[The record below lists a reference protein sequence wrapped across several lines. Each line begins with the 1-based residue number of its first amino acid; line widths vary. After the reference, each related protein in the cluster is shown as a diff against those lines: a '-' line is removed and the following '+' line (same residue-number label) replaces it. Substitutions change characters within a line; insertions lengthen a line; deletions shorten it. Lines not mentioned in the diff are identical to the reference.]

1 MGFRKHALSLG
12 LSLTCVLMLLLPEIA
27 IGQGSQGSGQGVGQG
42 SGQGSGQAGGQSAA
56 AASTAAVE
64 VPDTPAGKIFSAWL
78 ESFNSGDRE
87 KILAFQSAHLPKVQ
101 DPDKRVNRTLG
112 LRSQTGGFD
121 LKKIENSTAN
131 QITCVVKE
139 RNSETLAR
147 FELVLGA
154 DASQIDVIGLRPIP
168 PAGAAESKPPERMP
182 VKQLTAEVDT
192 KLTQLTADDK
202 FSGTVLIAKDGKVLW
217 QKAYGNADREAKV
230 VNTLE
235 TRFRLGSMNKMFTS
249 VAIAQLVQQG
259 KLKYTDTLA
268 QVLPD
273 YPNQEVA
280 KKITIDNL
288 LTHTSGLGDFF
299 GAEFDQKR
307 ESLHELK
314 DYVPLFVA
322 KPLQFEPGKGWAYSN
337 AGFLVLGL
345 VVEKIS
351 GQNYYD
357 YVKQH
362 IYDVAG
368 MKSSGSFPITQKVPN
383 LAIGYMREDDGG
395 PLKPNTASLPWRGSS
410 AGGGDSTV
418 GDLLRFDQAL
428 RNNKLVSAEL
438 TRTITT
444 GKVSP
449 PRFPGN
455 AKYAYGF
462 GDKDSG
468 GDRVVGH
475 NGGAPGMNA
484 QLDIHWNTGYTV
496 VVLANLD
503 PPVATEWA
511 KYISDR
517 LPVDG
522 EKVAGQ
528 TK

>member
-1 MGFRKHALSLG
+1 MRLRNPSLWLV
-12 LSLTCVLMLLLPEIA
+12 LSLTAISMLVFPTIA
-27 IGQGSQGSGQGVGQG
+27 AGQGGQT
-42 SGQGSGQAGGQSAA
+42 S
-56 AASTAAVE
+56 AAVE
-64 VPDTPAGKIFSAWL
+64 IPDTPAGKLFSGWL
-78 ESFNSGDRE
+78 ESFNSGERE
-87 KILAFQSAHLPKVQ
+87 KVLSFQSAHFPKQ
-101 DPDKRVNRTLG
+101 AEPEKRLNRALG

-121 LKKIENSTAN
+121 VKKIESSSPY
-131 QITCVVKE
+131 QISGVVKE
-139 RNSETLAR
+139 RNSDNLAH
-147 FELVLGA
+147 FELLVSTS
-154 DASQIDVIGLRPIP
+154 DPNQIDNFGLNLISAAN
-168 PAGAAESKPPERMP
+168 PADGKPPERIP
-182 VKQLTAEVDT
+182 SKQLAEEVDA
-192 KLTQLTADDK
+192 KLTKLTADDK
-202 FSGTVLIAKDGKVLW
+202 FSGAVLIAKDGKVLF
-217 QKAYGNADREAKV
+217 QKAYGQADREAKV
-230 VNTLE
+230 SNTLE

-249 VAIAQLVQQG
+249 VAIAQLVQAG

-268 QVLPD
+268 QVLPG

-299 GAEFDQKR
+299 GPEFEQKR
-307 ESLHELK
+307 ESLHDLK
-314 DYVPLFVA
+314 DYLPLFAA

-345 VVEKIS
+345 IVEKVS

-383 LAIGYMREDDGG
+383 LAIGYTQEENGTW
-395 PLKPNTASLPWRGSS
+395 KPNTNTLPWRGSS

-428 RNNKLVSAEL
+428 RHNKLLNAEL
-438 TRTITT
+438 TNTITT

-449 PRFPGN
+449 PRFPAN
-455 AKYAYGF
+455 AKYGYGF
-462 GDKDSG
+462 GDKNSD

-496 VVLANLD
+496 VVLSNLD
-503 PPVATEWA
+503 PPAATEWA
-511 KYISDR
+511 RYISDR
-517 LPVDG
+517 LPLDG
-522 EKVAGQ
+522 EKASVQ

>member
-1 MGFRKHALSLG
+1 MRLRNPSLWLV
-12 LSLTCVLMLLLPEIA
+12 LSLTAISMLVFPTIA
-27 IGQGSQGSGQGVGQG
+27 AGQGGQT
-42 SGQGSGQAGGQSAA
+42 S
-56 AASTAAVE
+56 AAVE
-64 VPDTPAGKIFSAWL
+64 IPDTPAGKLFSGWL
-78 ESFNSGDRE
+78 ESFNSGERE
-87 KILAFQSAHLPKVQ
+87 KVLSFQSAHFPKQ
-101 DPDKRVNRTLG
+101 AEPEKRLNRALG

-121 LKKIENSTAN
+121 VKKIESSSPY
-131 QITCVVKE
+131 QISGVVKE
-139 RNSETLAR
+139 RNSDNLAH
-147 FELVLGA
+147 FELLVSTS
-154 DASQIDVIGLRPIP
+154 DPNQIDNFGLNLISATN
-168 PAGAAESKPPERMP
+168 PADGKPPERIP
-182 VKQLTAEVDT
+182 SKQLAEEVDA
-192 KLTQLTADDK
+192 KLTKLTADDK
-202 FSGTVLIAKDGKVLW
+202 FSGAVLIAKDGKVLF
-217 QKAYGNADREAKV
+217 QKAYGQADREAKV
-230 VNTLE
+230 SNTLE

-249 VAIAQLVQQG
+249 VAIAQLVQAG

-268 QVLPD
+268 QVLPG

-299 GAEFDQKR
+299 GPEFEQKR
-307 ESLHELK
+307 ESLHDLK
-314 DYVPLFVA
+314 DYLPLFAA

-345 VVEKIS
+345 IVEKVS

-383 LAIGYMREDDGG
+383 LAIGYTQEENGTW
-395 PLKPNTASLPWRGSS
+395 KPNTNTLPWRGSS

-428 RNNKLVSAEL
+428 RHNKLLNAEL
-438 TRTITT
+438 TNTITT

-449 PRFPGN
+449 PRFPAN
-455 AKYAYGF
+455 AKYGYGF
-462 GDKDSG
+462 GDKNSD

-496 VVLANLD
+496 VVLSNLD
-503 PPVATEWA
+503 PPAATEWA
-511 KYISDR
+511 RYISDR
-517 LPVDG
+517 LPLDG
-522 EKVAGQ
+522 EKASVQ

>member
-1 MGFRKHALSLG
+1 MVKESARAVVEAG
-12 LSLTCVLMLLLPEIA
+12 
-27 IGQGSQGSGQGVGQG
+27 GSGTA
-42 SGQGSGQAGGQSAA
+42 SSAA
-56 AASTAAVE
+56 ASNAAAGSASAGSTAAGNAAEVE
-64 VPDTPAGKIFSAWL
+64 IPDTPAGKIFSAWL

-87 KILAFQSAHLPKVQ
+87 KILAFQTAHLPQ
-101 DPDKRVNRTLG
+101 QADPEKRLNRALG

-121 LKKIENSTAN
+121 LKKIESSSAN
-131 QITCVVKE
+131 EITGVVKE
-139 RNSETLAR
+139 RNSENLAR
-147 FELVLGA
+147 FEMTVSAA
-154 DASQIDVIGLRPIP
+154 DAGQIDNFGLNLIP
-168 PAGAAESKPPERMP
+168 PTGAVESKPPDRMP
-182 VKQLTAEVDT
+182 AMQLAGDVDAKLTKLTAE
-192 KLTQLTADDK
+192 DK
-202 FSGTVLIAKDGKVLW
+202 FSGAVLIAKDGKVLW

-230 VNTLE
+230 ANTLE

-249 VAIAQLVQQG
+249 VAIAQLVQAG

-307 ESLHELK
+307 ESLHDLK
-314 DYVPLFVA
+314 DYVPLFAA

-345 VVEKIS
+345 VVEKVS

-368 MKSSGSFPITQKVPN
+368 MKSSGSFPITQKVSN
-383 LAIGYMREDDGG
+383 LAIGYTREDDGG
-395 PLKPNTASLPWRGSS
+395 PFKPNTSTLPWRGSS

-428 RNNKLVSAEL
+428 RNNKLVNAEQ

-444 GKVSP
+444 GKASP
-449 PRFPGN
+449 PRFPAN

-462 GDKDSG
+462 SDRNSG
-468 GDRVVGH
+468 GDRIVGH

-484 QLDIHWNTGYTV
+484 QLDIHWNSGYTV
-496 VVLANLD
+496 VVLSNLD
-503 PPVATEWA
+503 PPAATEWA

-517 LPVDG
+517 LPVEG

>member
-1 MGFRKHALSLG
+1 
-12 LSLTCVLMLLLPEIA
+12 
-27 IGQGSQGSGQGVGQG
+27 
-42 SGQGSGQAGGQSAA
+42 
-56 AASTAAVE
+56 
-64 VPDTPAGKIFSAWL
+64 
-78 ESFNSGDRE
+78 
-87 KILAFQSAHLPKVQ
+87 
-101 DPDKRVNRTLG
+101 
-112 LRSQTGGFD
+112 
-121 LKKIENSTAN
+121 
-131 QITCVVKE
+131 
-139 RNSETLAR
+139 
-147 FELVLGA
+147 
-154 DASQIDVIGLRPIP
+154 
-168 PAGAAESKPPERMP
+168 MP
-182 VKQLTAEVDT
+182 VKQLAAEVDS
-192 KLTQLTADDK
+192 KLTQLTAEDK
-202 FSGTVLIAKDGKVLW
+202 FSGAVLIAKDGKVLW

-230 VNTLE
+230 ANTLE

-268 QVLPD
+268 QVMPD

-307 ESLHELK
+307 ESLHDLK
-314 DYVPLFVA
+314 DYLPLFSA

-345 VVEKIS
+345 IVEKVS

-383 LAIGYMREDDGG
+383 LAIGYTHEEGDG
-395 PLKPNTASLPWRGSS
+395 PFKPNTNTLPWRGSS

-428 RNNKLVSAEL
+428 RNNKLVNAEL
-438 TRTITT
+438 TRTIIT

-449 PRFPGN
+449 PRFPAN
-455 AKYAYGF
+455 AKYGYGF
-462 GDKDSG
+462 GDKNSG
-468 GDRVVGH
+468 GDRIVGH

-503 PPVATEWA
+503 PPAATEWA

-522 EKVAGQ
+522 EKAAAQ
-528 TK
+528 LAK